1 MGPRVARQ
9 DSLSGYA
16 GERPAG
22 FVIAS
27 VFPEMRTSEGSELT
41 MQERAEVEVTAF
53 TAGVMQVPLWVR
65 RTEDR

>member
-41 MQERAEVEVTAF
+41 MQESVKLR
-53 TAGVMQVPLWVR
+53 
-65 RTEDR
+65 

>member
-1 MGPRVARQ
+1 MGPRVALQ

-41 MQERAEVEVTAF
+41 MQESVKLR
-53 TAGVMQVPLWVR
+53 
-65 RTEDR
+65 